1 MIRPSILGACFAAS
15 VLVFSGAAIA
25 GPYDGQWIMS
35 TTSNRSNCGGGT
47 NELSIA
53 DGKISGS
60 VIGKNGTYTAK
71 GTVSDE
77 GKVRMKLDT
86 GTVIFK
92 GKADGAGLKG
102 NWNAGHCMGRFTMMR
117 K

>member
-1 MIRPSILGACFAAS
+1 MFKPFFLGACLIAS
-15 VLVFSGAAIA
+15 GLVFSGTAFA
-25 GPYDGQWIMS
+25 GPYDGQWLLS

-47 NELSIA
+47 NEVSVA
-53 DGKISGS
+53 DGKISGT
-60 VIGKNGTYTAK
+60 VYGQNGTYTAK

-77 GKVRMKLDT
+77 GKVRMKLDA

-92 GKADGAGLKG
+92 GKADGAALKG